1 MRRWRVLA
9 LALAL
14 GSGSACDRISE
25 LREKLL
31 GSSGSADQEPMEL
44 TEAREL
50 YRAGQFQQAIQ
61 RLETFTQKERN
72 SAQGFYYLGLS
83 YMDAG
88 GDSID
93 RASPM
98 TPEEEKSLEAFNRAL
113 ALNPRH
119 ALAAVGL
126 GDLYFRR
133 LPARRSRRRNSD
145 PAQDPFQLAGDAYE
159 KAVAIDP
166 KLPEAQTGYAVWL
179 ERVGQTEEAEQAFKS
194 AAAAAAPVPEKAP
207 DIYIAYGR
215 FLARQPGRMQ
225 EAVDQYEL
233 AQMFRQDDLELQ
245 GEIAALHT
253 RVGQEY
259 FDNEQYALAEQA
271 LNSAYELF
279 PDKNHPEAQKAAAT
293 LKELRAIRAR

>member
-1 MRRWRVLA
+1 MRRLRVLV

-14 GSGSACDRISE
+14 GSGSACDRIGE

-31 GSSGSADQEPMEL
+31 GSSGSADQEPAEL
-44 TEAREL
+44 AEAREH
-50 YRAGQFQQAIQ
+50 YQAGQFQQAIQ
-61 RLETFTQKERN
+61 RLEAFTQKERT
-72 SAQGFYYLGLS
+72 SAEGFYYLGLS
-83 YMDAG
+83 YMGIG
-88 GDSID
+88 GDPVD
-93 RASPM
+93 PASPM

-113 ALNPRH
+113 SLNPRH
-119 ALAAVGL
+119 APAAVGL

-133 LPARRSRRRNSD
+133 LPASRPRRRSSD
-145 PAQDPFQLAGDAYE
+145 PSQDPFQLAGDAYE
-159 KAVAIDP
+159 KAVTIDP
-166 KLPEAQTGYAVWL
+166 KLPEAQAHYAVFL
-179 ERVGQTEEAEQAFKS
+179 ERVGQMEEAEQAFKA

-215 FLARQPGRMQ
+215 FLAGRPGRAQ

-259 FDNEQYALAEQA
+259 FDNEQYALAEQT
-271 LNSAYELF
+271 LNLAYQMF

-293 LKELRAIRAR
+293 LNELRAIRAR